1 MYIKLIGEN
10 ENGFPIDCTIGKI
23 YEIAGANMF
32 HDIYFYNDAGDKD
45 FSYHD
50 IDSFATG
57 QWQFVDKEGNV
68 L

>member
-1 MYIKLIGEN
+1 MHIKLLGEN
-10 ENGFPIDCTIGKI
+10 ENGFPQDCTVGKV

-32 HDIYFYNDAGDKD
+32 HDIYFHNDCGDKD

-57 QWQFVDKEGNV
+57 KWQFTDKNGEAV
-68 L
+68 